1 MVFMK
6 RSKELNLWTVLIAA
20 VFVTALTASNVLF
33 FSRQAQKSHKINT
46 LLGQMEG
53 YVNRL
58 NTLEW
63 QAMAKEKLDQGAR
76 ESVPN
81 IRRAMESIFKTI
93 ADYDSEGQPFQ
104 KIKHTYGMY
113 NEAIEAEFELLAGGK
128 IQEARDLDKRRVDP
142 SYEALLQALS
152 EAASFRDRSAQWNQ
166 FIGQAGSIL
175 IAVLALGFFL
185 LRFERARGYARVAEA
200 EHNALRRSEERFR
213 SLVENASNVI
223 AIVDTDA
230 AVRYVSDSSMRVVG
244 CRPDELTGKAL
255 LGYVHPD
262 DREKLAAVLSS
273 CAQESGAVLTSEV
286 RFKRSEGDWCTI
298 EVVASN
304 RLSDPAISGIVIT
317 FRDITE
323 RMRAAEALVQ
333 KAEELARSNTELQ
346 QFAYVASHDLQEP
359 LRMLS
364 SYSQLLSKRYQGR
377 LDQKA
382 DTYIRF
388 IVDGAKR
395 MQVLINDLLT
405 YSRVGTRGKPLG
417 PTDCEAVLKA
427 ALTSLQIAIRESG
440 AVVTQDPLPT
450 VLGEESQLGQLFQN
464 LIGNGIKYRNSRAP
478 QIHVSCRQKAA
489 DWLFSVKD
497 NGIGIDPQYAERIFI
512 IFQRL
517 HTREEYP
524 GTGIGLAV
532 CKKIVER
539 HGGRIW
545 VESEAGKGATF
556 YFTLPA
562 LVAEQIPTTG

>member
-1 MVFMK
+1 
-6 RSKELNLWTVLIAA
+6 
-20 VFVTALTASNVLF
+20 
-33 FSRQAQKSHKINT
+33 
-46 LLGQMEG
+46 
-53 YVNRL
+53 
-58 NTLEW
+58 
-63 QAMAKEKLDQGAR
+63 
-76 ESVPN
+76 
-81 IRRAMESIFKTI
+81 
-93 ADYDSEGQPFQ
+93 
-104 KIKHTYGMY
+104 
-113 NEAIEAEFELLAGGK
+113 
-128 IQEARDLDKRRVDP
+128 
-142 SYEALLQALS
+142 
-152 EAASFRDRSAQWNQ
+152 
-166 FIGQAGSIL
+166 
-175 IAVLALGFFL
+175 
-185 LRFERARGYARVAEA
+185 
-200 EHNALRRSEERFR
+200 
-213 SLVENASNVI
+213 
-223 AIVDTDA
+223 
-230 AVRYVSDSSMRVVG
+230 
-244 CRPDELTGKAL
+244 
-255 LGYVHPD
+255 
-262 DREKLAAVLSS
+262 
-273 CAQESGAVLTSEV
+273 
-286 RFKRSEGDWCTI
+286 
-298 EVVASN
+298 
-304 RLSDPAISGIVIT
+304 
-317 FRDITE
+317 
-323 RMRAAEALVQ
+323 
-333 KAEELARSNTELQ
+333 
-346 QFAYVASHDLQEP
+346 
-359 LRMLS
+359 MLS

-450 VLGEESQLGQLFQN
+450 VMGEESQLGQLFQN

-562 LVAEQIPTTG
+562 LVAEKIPTNG